1 MAEPLVVKVIFR
13 IIQERRERIPR
24 KRNIGWWVIRC
35 ASRCRDALAN
45 AEGEGDG
52 VLVVGG
58 SQGAHAVNE
67 LVFEAMKLLKAV
79 GQSPRLLHQTGAK
92 DVDELTR
99 RYAEAE
105 IAADVRAFIDD
116 MGAAYRDAAVV
127 VARAGASTLA
137 ELTIV
142 GKPAILIPL
151 PFGTEQTNNA
161 RELADAGAAY
171 LLAQSTTSPTELA
184 EAIRGLLED
193 RDLRRAMAVASR
205 ALAAGRAPTSR
216 SPTPSSAR
224 A

>member
-1 MAEPLVVKVIFR
+1 
-13 IIQERRERIPR
+13 
-24 KRNIGWWVIRC
+24 W
-35 ASRCRDALAN
+35 
-45 AEGEGDG
+45 
-52 VLVVGG
+52 
-58 SQGAHAVNE
+58 QGAPPVTE
-67 LVFEAMKLLKAV
+67 LVFEARRRLKAV
-79 GQSPRLLHQTGAK
+79 GQSPRPLHQPGAK
-92 DVDELTR
+92 AAEELTR

-151 PFGTEQTNNA
+151 PFGTEQTTNA

-184 EAIRGLLED
+184 EAIRGLLE
-193 RDLRRAMAVASR
+193 
-205 ALAAGRAPTSR
+205 
-216 SPTPSSAR
+216 
-224 A
+224 